1 MKHHL
6 GLDDLYRFLASQHRK
21 LPADQRDRM
30 HAYLDLI
37 LHWSVK
43 QNLVSGHDL
52 PHLVERHFLPS
63 LFLDAC
69 LPENLTG
76 DLMDLGSG
84 AGFPGVL
91 IAIMRPELPVTLL
104 DASRKKTLFLEEVC
118 DQLTLNCRVVCER
131 CEIYAQKTDQKYQT
145 IVARA
150 VARTDKLLIWTRLLQ
165 GRGNVLYAMKG
176 GDEKGEAAES
186 AYSGGS
192 YSIFRPGADWTVFS
206 GFMRHK
212 YILRVE
218 R

>member
-1 MKHHL
+1 
-6 GLDDLYRFLASQHRK
+6 
-21 LPADQRDRM
+21 M

-37 LHWSVK
+37 IHWSAK

-63 LFLDAC
+63 LFLDTC
-69 LPENLTG
+69 LSENLTG

-91 IAIMRPELPVTLL
+91 IAIMRPALAVTLL

-118 DQLTLNCRVVCER
+118 AQLTLNCRVVCER
-131 CEIYAQKTDQKYQT
+131 CEIYAQTTDQKYQT
-145 IVARA
+145 VVARA

-165 GRGNVLYAMKG
+165 GKGDVLFAMKG
-176 GDEKGEAAES
+176 GDEKGAA
-186 AYSGGS
+186 AGGFSGGS
-192 YSIFRPGADWTVFS
+192 SAILRPGASWTAFS
-206 GFMRHK
+206 DFMRHK